1 MKDDIE
7 PRCLKTGARDFF
19 CYKASAIN
27 YGTIYFN
34 NAPIIRENIQKHL
47 GLFLDSKFNFFGHTN
62 EKIKK
67 ATKELVTTTFLSGD
81 NM

>member
-1 MKDDIE
+1 MIFNPDASKHVQEIVFS
-7 PRCLKTGARDFF
+7 CKTRAT
-19 CYKASAIN
+19 N
-27 YGTIYFN
+27 HGTIYFN

-47 GLFLDSKFNFFGHTN
+47 GLFLDSKFNFFDYTN